1 MGWRSTF
8 PSHAAHCRVLRDRH
22 LHVCLEPSE
31 PHFHA
36 TYAGDEA
43 RYAISDGQLIEGE
56 LPKSQD
62 KKVREWAQ
70 AHREQLSRNWDLC
83 ESGQAPERIS

>member
-1 MGWRSTF
+1 MPRIAEFFGIVIYMYAYDH
-8 PSHAAHCRVLRDRH
+8 P
-22 LHVCLEPSE
+22 E